1 MKKKIT
7 IAILA
12 LVLVFTFTNKAD
24 AQTFKDINGHWA
36 KEYIEWAADNGIFT
50 GYKDGYF
57 KPDKKLTRAEFIQ
70 IITSIK
76 GTDLIE
82 VPEIDTKDVPTSS
95 WYRKAYED
103 LIGMRIL
110 GGIETFKP
118 EEAITR
124 DEAFGLLAQL
134 FPYKEQQYQLSFADN
149 ADIRRYRDI
158 AVLKEM
164 DLISGDTRNRLNP
177 NKGLSRAEFS
187 SILYN
192 IENKSI
198 QLNIEELYKA
208 MADYDFY
215 FDFNENFDLEGYMLR
230 YRPLGKVEYKGDPQ
244 LWGLLKAIENQKPT
258 FTYHKK
264 KGDKTDPGEIAAMLT
279 SQTMGKPEALFF
291 NNNTFFY
298 TYTKNTV
305 TLQLNYIMSA
315 AEGQDVKDTINTI
328 KYQTMGMSDYEKVKY
343 IHDWIVNNARYASG
357 NDFMNVEYI
366 MQGGINAYSPI
377 SIFRG
382 GEGVCQAY
390 AGAFNILAKAC
401 GISTKMVVGEA
412 TSNQSIGPHGWNLVN
427 VDGKIYHVDTTW
439 DDPVTHDGTDIL
451 RYDYFLVD
459 DDTLAKN
466 HGWQGDMRL
475 RAKYGCLN
483 ENINKV
489 EDDYYNYDNN

>member
-1 MKKKIT
+1 MKKKFT
-7 IAILA
+7 IAVLA

-24 AQTFKDINGHWA
+24 AQTFKDIDGHWA

-50 GYKDGYF
+50 GYKDGTF
-57 KPDKKLTRAEFIQ
+57 KPDKKISVAEFIK
-70 IITSIK
+70 IISNIK
-76 GTDLIE
+76 GLEYNGTYISF
-82 VPEIDTKDVPTSS
+82 IDVRPTE
-95 WYRKAYED
+95 WYRPALED
-103 LIGMRIL
+103 LVGL
-110 GGIETFKP
+110 GLIKDGEYLYPDKEIS
-118 EEAITR
+118 R

-149 ADIRRYRDI
+149 AEIRRYRDI

-164 DLISGDTRNRLNP
+164 GLINGDTRNRMNP
-177 NKGLSRAEFS
+177 NKGLSRAEFT

-198 QLNIEELYKA
+198 KLNIDNLYKA

-230 YRPLGKVEYKGDPQ
+230 YRPLGEVEYKGDPQ

-279 SQTMGKPEALFF
+279 SQTIGKPEALFF

-315 AEGQDVKDTINTI
+315 AEGQDVKDTINSI

-366 MQGGINAYSPI
+366 MQGGVNAYSPI

-401 GISTKMVVGEA
+401 GLSTKMVVGEA
-412 TSNQSIGPHGWNLVN
+412 TSNQSTGPHGWNLVN

-439 DDPVTHDGTDIL
+439 DDPISYDGRDIL
-451 RYDYFLVD
+451 RYDYFLID
-459 DDTLAKN
+459 DDTMSKN
-466 HGWQGDMRL
+466 HRWDRS
-475 RAKYGCLN
+475 AYPVVNDGCLN
-483 ENINKV
+483 QDFV
-489 EDDYYNYDNN
+489 DDRNSNYYYYYD